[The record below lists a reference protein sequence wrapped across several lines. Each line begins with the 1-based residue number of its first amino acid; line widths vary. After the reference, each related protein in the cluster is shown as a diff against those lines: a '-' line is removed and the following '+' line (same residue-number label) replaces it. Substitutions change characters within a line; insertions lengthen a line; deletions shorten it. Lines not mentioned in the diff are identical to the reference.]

1 MSPQGASQRAGF
13 HCSQRIAQKS
23 GFPLRSQN
31 IAWLSF
37 YFALILLSDHPQKI
51 GTLSR
56 NMTFSF
62 VETFHVTVSQWD
74 TWVVQYAGGRER
86 VRGLPHYAAAET
98 VSPPPPPRLSC
109 SIIHVLSTG
118 STTCNH
124 YPYRECTRAC
134 INNILFAC
142 KWNRLPT
149 GELFPQFWKK
159 SFGLVSELGGSEK
172 QGLTGYRYPK
182 KWPGST

>member
-1 MSPQGASQRAGF
+1 MIQEICDLWDIWWRFVTFEKLISILA
-13 HCSQRIAQKS
+13 IENDN
-23 GFPLRSQN
+23 L
-31 IAWLSF
+31 F
-37 YFALILLSDHPQKI
+37 YLTSESDTEQHLHFLQCLGHPQAKCCRNI
-51 GTLSR
+51 SR
-56 NMTFSF
+56 WN
-62 VETFHVTVSQWD
+62 

-159 SFGLVSELGGSEK
+159 SFGLVSEVGGSEK